1 MICGLIGKTLVHSYS
16 KEIHEALG
24 AYTYE
29 LFSLSEEEMP
39 EFIRAGKFQGLNVT
53 IPYKQDVIPLCDEI
67 SELAEKIG
75 AVNTL
80 YRQDGK
86 LMGHNTDYEGFLY
99 MLKRAGITLDG
110 KKVLILGNGGTS
122 LMARQAAKRQGAERI
137 YIASRKN
144 MEEGNP
150 EFQMLTYDRLTEI
163 ADEVDVIVNTTP
175 VGTYPDNLKQVV
187 TLEDFPNCE
196 AAADVIYNPFLTKL
210 LLEARDKN
218 LRYTNGLPMLVAQ
231 ATAAAGYFL
240 GTPGVFEKENERIIA
255 AMEARMKNL
264 VLIGMPGCGKSTIG
278 GILAEITGKEYRDMD
293 AEIEKLAGKTIPEI
307 FAEDGETVFREMETE
322 IAEMLGKEKGLVIST
337 GGGAVL
343 KKRNV
348 EALSQNG
355 KMIYIQRPIDSLEKK
370 GRPLSKDLDTLK
382 QMAKDRAPYYE
393 KAADVVFDNSQSR
406 TREELETELAAIFG

>member
-99 MLKRAGITLDG
+99 MLKRAEITLDG

-122 LMARQAAKRQGAERI
+122 LMARQAAKRQGAECI

-210 LLEARDKN
+210 LLEARDKK

-382 QMAKDRAPYYE
+382 QMAKDRASYYE

-406 TREELETELAAIFG
+406 TREELETELAAIFK